1 MRACELCKAATGNK
15 LRLCQSCAVVISQLM
30 SLRDWLEQL
39 NRDRQLNAEQARM
52 LVLFA
57 KPEPEQAVGVAVG
70 GGVSD
75 IWRVGYGND

>member
-1 MRACELCKAATGNK
+1 MARACELCKATTGSK

-52 LVLFA
+52 LVLFT
-57 KPEPEQAVGVAVG
+57 KPQQAAGMAVG